1 MLPAISSTYST
12 AYSLYGSAY
21 NQYGALNALGG
32 ASSVSTL
39 GSVGRVS
46 SLSQQSSSYQVKL
59 SNYGKLQSA
68 LDTFKGALGAF
79 KSAQDV
85 APYKATSSVAGT
97 LTAKASGDASAAAY
111 SVKVTQLAK
120 AQTLTSRVY
129 ADKDSTIVGTGT
141 ITLQTGSYNADNNT
155 FSADSKADSKAG
167 SKTISISASG
177 GTLSAIV
184 NAINAAGANVKAS
197 VVQASGGYQ
206 LSLTSTQTGTNNT
219 VKLGV
224 SDNDTTNA
232 DLAGLSALAY
242 DPTAGP
248 TGYNKNLTET
258 VAAQNA
264 QLTVDGTSF
273 GSQSNTVTG
282 AVAGLTLELAATG
295 STTVSVARDAEAFG
309 TSAQKFVDAYNA
321 LQKTIS
327 GLSGGTATSSE
338 DGVVARVGSEL
349 RNIVTKASTG
359 YGLDQT
365 TLANLGITRQ
375 SDNTLTLDKTRL
387 QAAFAASPEN
397 ASKLVAST
405 ATSLATTAT
414 RLTGSSSELQYV
426 SRGLNR
432 ALQNVQNQY
441 AILQNYSSQSYF
453 GLPVSQS
460 QLSDYIPKFNT
471 QAMAN
476 RYTQVSALQ

>member
-1 MLPAISSTYST
+1 MSPAISSTYST

-21 NQYGALNALGG
+21 NQYGASSAIGGLGN
-32 ASSVSTL
+32 VSTL
-39 GSVGRVS
+39 GSIGRVS

-68 LDTFKGALGAF
+68 LDTFKGALGNF

-85 APYKATSSVAGT
+85 APFKATSSVTDT
-97 LTAKASGDASAAAY
+97 LTAKASGDASAASY

-141 ITLQTGSYNADNNT
+141 ITLQTGSYNVDNNT
-155 FSADSKADSKAG
+155 FSADSKVG
-167 SKTISISASG
+167 SKTISIYASD
-177 GTLSAIV
+177 GTLSGIAK
-184 NAINAAGANVKAS
+184 AINASGANVKAS

-206 LSLTSTQTGTNNT
+206 LSLTSTQSGTDNT
-219 VKLGV
+219 IKLGV

-248 TGYNKNLTET
+248 SGYNKNLTET

-273 GSQSNTVTG
+273 SSQSNTVTG
-282 AVAGLTLELAATG
+282 VAAGLTLELAATG
-295 STTVSVARDAEAFG
+295 STTVSVARDAETFG
-309 TSAQKFVDAYNA
+309 SSAQKFVDAYNS

-327 GLSGGTATSSE
+327 GISGRAVTSAE
-338 DGVVARVGSEL
+338 DGVVARVSSEL
-349 RNIVTKASTG
+349 RNVVTKASTG

-365 TLANLGITRQ
+365 ALANLGITRQ

-387 QAAFAASPEN
+387 QAAFAANPEN
-397 ASKLVAST
+397 ASKLIASA

-476 RYTQVSALQ
+476 RYAQVSALQ

>member
-21 NQYGALNALGG
+21 NQYGASSAIGGLGN
-32 ASSVSTL
+32 VSTL
-39 GSVGRVS
+39 GGIGKVS

-68 LDTFKGALGAF
+68 LDTFKGALSTF

-85 APYKATSSVAGT
+85 APFKAASSATDT
-97 LTAKASGDASAAAY
+97 LAAKASGDASAASY

-120 AQTLTSRVY
+120 VQTLTSRIY

-141 ITLQTGSYNADNNT
+141 ITLQTGNYNAVNNT
-155 FSADSKADSKAG
+155 FSADSKIA
-167 SKTISISASG
+167 SKTISISASD
-177 GTLSAIV
+177 GTLSGIA
-184 NAINAAGANVKAS
+184 NAINAAGANVKAR

-206 LSLTSTQTGTNNT
+206 LSLTSTQSGTDNT
-219 VKLGV
+219 IKLGV
-224 SDNDTTNA
+224 ADNDTTSG

-248 TGYNKNLTET
+248 SGYNKNLTET

-264 QLTVDGTSF
+264 QLTVDGNSF
-273 GSQSNTVTG
+273 SSQSNTVTG
-282 AVAGLTLELAATG
+282 AAAGLTLELAATG
-295 STTVSVARDAEAFG
+295 SSTVSVARDAETFG
-309 TSAQKFVDAYNA
+309 SSAQKFVDAYNA
-321 LQKTIS
+321 LQKTVSGIS
-327 GLSGGTATSSE
+327 GGAVTSAE

-349 RNIVTKASTG
+349 RNVVTKASTG
-359 YGLDQT
+359 YGLDQA

-387 QAAFAASPEN
+387 QTAFAANPDN
-397 ASKLVAST
+397 ASKLIASA
-405 ATSLATTAT
+405 ATSLSATAT
-414 RLTGSSSELQYV
+414 RLTDSSSELQIV

-441 AILQNYSSQSYF
+441 AIQQNSSSQSYF
-453 GLPVSQS
+453 GLPVSQL

-476 RYTQVSALQ
+476 RYAQVSALQ

>member
-1 MLPAISSTYST
+1 MSPAISSTYST

-21 NQYGALNALGG
+21 NQYGASNAIGGLGN
-32 ASSVSTL
+32 VSTL

-68 LDTFKGALGAF
+68 LDTFKGALGNF

-85 APYKATSSVAGT
+85 APFKATSSVTDT
-97 LTAKASGDASAAAY
+97 LTAKASGDASAASY

-141 ITLQTGSYNADNNT
+141 ITLQTGSYNVDNNT
-155 FSADSKADSKAG
+155 FSADSKVG
-167 SKTISISASG
+167 SKTISIGASG
-177 GTLSAIV
+177 GTLSGIAK
-184 NAINAAGANVKAS
+184 AINASGANVKAS

-206 LSLTSTQTGTNNT
+206 LSLTSTRSGTDNT
-219 VKLGV
+219 IKLGV

-248 TGYNKNLTET
+248 SGYNKNLTET

-273 GSQSNTVTG
+273 SSQSNTVTG
-282 AVAGLTLELAATG
+282 VAAGLTLELAATG
-295 STTVSVARDAEAFG
+295 STTVSVARDSEAFG
-309 TSAQKFVDAYNA
+309 TSAQKFVEAYNA

-327 GLSGGTATSSE
+327 GLSGGTVGAATSSE

-349 RNIVTKASTG
+349 RNIVAKASTG

-365 TLANLGITRQ
+365 ALANLGITRH
-375 SDNTLTLDKTRL
+375 SDNTLTLDKTKL
-387 QAAFAASPEN
+387 QAAFAANPEN
-397 ASKLVAST
+397 ASKLIATT
-405 ATSLATTAT
+405 ATSLSTTAT

-476 RYTQVSALQ
+476 RYAQVSALH

>member
-21 NQYGALNALGG
+21 NQYGALSAIGG
-32 ASSVSTL
+32 ATSVSTL

-68 LDTFKGALGAF
+68 LDTFKGALGNF

-85 APYKATSSVAGT
+85 APFKVTSSATDT
-97 LTAKASGDASAAAY
+97 LTAKASGDASAASY

-155 FSADSKADSKAG
+155 FSADSKVG
-167 SKTISISASG
+167 SKTISIYASD
-177 GTLSAIV
+177 GTLSGIAK
-184 NAINAAGANVKAS
+184 AINAAGANVKAS

-206 LSLTSTQTGTNNT
+206 LSLTSTQSGTDNT
-219 VKLGV
+219 IKLGV
-224 SDNDTTNA
+224 SDNDATNA

-248 TGYNKNLTET
+248 SGYNKNLTET

-273 GSQSNTVTG
+273 SSQSNTVTG
-282 AVAGLTLELAATG
+282 AAAGVTFALAATG
-295 STTVSVARDAEAFG
+295 SATVSVARDSEAFG

-327 GLSGGTATSSE
+327 GISGGTATSAE
-338 DGVVARVGSEL
+338 DGVVARVSNEL
-349 RNIVTKASTG
+349 LNTEAKASTG

-365 TLANLGITRQ
+365 TLANLGISRQ

-387 QAAFAASPEN
+387 QAAFAANPEN
-397 ASKLVAST
+397 ASKLIASA
-405 ATSLATTAT
+405 ATSLSTTAT
-414 RLTGSSSELQYV
+414 RLTASSSELKVV

-441 AILQNYSSQSYF
+441 LIQQSSSSQNYF

-476 RYTQVSALQ
+476 RYAQISALQ